1 MECLLSTRNSR
12 EIRGCEAADR
22 CDSSLRKCHVI
33 RRVMK
38 MTPNM
43 QHPWVGFVEEATIRS
58 TAPQLMES
66 NLISIS
72 IERGR

>member
-22 CDSSLRKCHVI
+22 CNSSLRKCHVI

-38 MTPNM
+38 MTPDM
-43 QHPWVGFVEEATIRS
+43 QHLGSVSRRKQQYVQLHRS
-58 TAPQLMES
+58 
-66 NLISIS
+66 
-72 IERGR
+72 

>member
-38 MTPNM
+38 MTPDM
-43 QHPWVGFVEEATIRS
+43 KHFGAGSGKEATIRS
-58 TAPQLMES
+58 TAPQLRVS
-66 NLISIS
+66 KSDFHFV
-72 IERGR
+72 RT